1 MWYRP
6 GSGSQNYWRSGMT
19 DVSRF
24 GKVAV
29 LMGGCSS
36 EREISLASGSAVLN
50 ALKEMRVN
58 ASGID
63 VSGDVFER
71 LHAENFDRA
80 FIVLHGF
87 LGEDGCIQGGL
98 DVIDMPYSGCGVLAS
113 SICMNKWMTKRI
125 WSGQGI
131 ATPGY
136 QVLGESIDADSLAAE
151 LGLPMIL
158 KPASQGSSI
167 GITKVNS
174 KEEVMAAWQS
184 ARDHEST
191 VIAEKWIDGQEYTAA
206 VLAGRVLPLIRL
218 ETPRTFYDF
227 DAKYHSS
234 DTLYHCPCGLPAA
247 QEMRIKEQA
256 LLAFEA
262 TSATGWGRV
271 DLILDAEAQ
280 PWFLEINTVPGMTD
294 HSLVP
299 MAAKA
304 EGMDFNELVIRILET
319 SLSRHA

>member
-1 MWYRP
+1 M
-6 GSGSQNYWRSGMT
+6 M
-19 DVSRF
+19 DVSKF

-36 EREISLASGSAVLN
+36 ERDISLASGSAVLN
-50 ALKEMRVN
+50 ALTEMHVN

-71 LHAENFDRA
+71 LRAENFDRA
-80 FIVLHGF
+80 FVALHGY

-98 DVIDMPYSGCGVLAS
+98 DVIGMPYSGCGVLAS
-113 SICMNKWMTKRI
+113 SICMNKWMTKMI

-131 ATPGY
+131 PTPSFR
-136 QVLGESIDADSLAAE
+136 VLDESIDADSLVAE

-167 GITKVNS
+167 GITKANS
-174 KEEVMAAWQS
+174 KEEIMAAWQC
-184 ARDHEST
+184 AHDLEST

-206 VLAGRVLPLIRL
+206 ILAGHVLPLIRL
-218 ETPRTFYDF
+218 ETPRAFYDF
-227 DAKYHSS
+227 DAKYHSN
-234 DTLYHCPCGLPAA
+234 DTLYHCPCGLPEA
-247 QEMRIKEQA
+247 QEMNIKEQS
-256 LLAFEA
+256 LLAFEV

-271 DLILDAEAQ
+271 DLILDGEGQ

-299 MAAKA
+299 MAAMA
-304 EGMDFNELVIRILET
+304 EGMGFNELVIRILGT
-319 SLSRHA
+319 SLTEHA